1 MHRLVHRS
9 MLRIMATKERVY
21 TSLDPQVSEALELA
35 AEIGLVEAR
44 ASRSERLHALTV
56 YAKEHLLEER
66 DMAERLAAY
75 DEVARDEERS
85 AIIRAS
91 NLSAVEDGLL

>member
-1 MHRLVHRS
+1 
-9 MLRIMATKERVY
+9 MLRIMATKDRIY
-21 TSLDPQVSEALELA
+21 TSLDSQVSEALELA
-35 AEIGLVEAR
+35 GEIGLVEAG

-56 YAKEHLLEER
+56 YAKEQLLEER

-75 DEVARDEERS
+75 EEVARDEERG

-91 NLSAVEDGLL
+91 NLAAVEDGLL